1 MRVVFGDCTFDRDR
15 RELTRHGTVV
25 HAGPKVL
32 GLLELLIDARPRA
45 LTKDEIHK
53 TLWTDTFVSDGTLTS
68 LVAELRDAIGDE
80 ARAPRFVR
88 TIHGYGYNFCGDVAV
103 EGRADADPQH
113 AAVCRIF
120 VGDREVGLP
129 PGVHN
134 LGRSADAAIFVDDVG
149 VSRHHARITVD
160 DAGAI
165 LQDLGSKNGTMLN
178 GRAIEGPTA
187 LADGAA
193 IVLGTRT
200 LKFRVF
206 APAGSTD
213 TVTRRTEVPRDGE

>member
-1 MRVVFGDCTFDRDR
+1 MRLLFGDCTFDRDR

-25 HAGPKVL
+25 HAGPKLL

-53 TLWTDTFVSDGTLTS
+53 TLWVGTFVSDGTLTS

-80 ARAPRFVR
+80 ARAPHFVR
-88 TIHGYGYNFCGDVAV
+88 TIHGYGYNFCGEVAL
-103 EGRADADPQH
+103 EARPEADPQP

-120 VGDREVGLP
+120 LGDREVGLP
-129 PGVHN
+129 PGVHI
-134 LGRSADAAIFVDDVG
+134 LGRSGDAGIFVDDVG
-149 VSRHHARITVD
+149 VSRQHARITVG

-165 LQDLGSKNGTMLN
+165 LEDLGSKNGTMLN
-178 GRAIEGPTA
+178 GRAIEGPTP

-200 LKFRVF
+200 LRFRMF
-206 APAGSTD
+206 TAGGSTD
-213 TVTRRTEVPRDGE
+213 TVTRQTEEPRDTE

>member
-45 LTKDEIHK
+45 LTKDELHK
-53 TLWTDTFVSDGTLTS
+53 TLWADTFVSDGTLTS

-103 EGRADADPQH
+103 EGRSDADAQH
-113 AAVCRIF
+113 AAVCRILL
-120 VGDREVGLP
+120 GDREVGLP
-129 PGVHN
+129 PGVHI

-149 VSRHHARITVD
+149 VSRHHAQITVG

-187 LADGAA
+187 LSDGAA

-200 LKFRVF
+200 LRFRIF
-206 APAGSTD
+206 AAAGSTD
-213 TVTRRTEVPRDGE
+213 TVTRRSEAPRDGE